1 MPVAHDWGETI
12 QYVIESLEGIERGF
26 VHLDYNPTNPPGHM
40 MQASMAVEREKKKRF
55 ARQDTNETILQP
67 TDPESEAGG
76 LSRVN
81 EVV

>member
-1 MPVAHDWGETI
+1 
-12 QYVIESLEGIERGF
+12 
-26 VHLDYNPTNPPGHM
+26 
-40 MQASMAVEREKKKRF
+40 MAVEREKKKRF